1 MWIGSDAIRACRL
14 SFNSMYVQVQ
24 LLTELHWSLPHP
36 LTQAEL
42 AFKQQELPALEDAV
56 QTLKQ
61 SLKVGTFLANQA

>member
-1 MWIGSDAIRACRL
+1 MTELEVGSLFAQA
-14 SFNSMYVQVQ
+14 Q

-56 QTLKQ
+56 QSLKQ
-61 SLKVGTFLANQA
+61 FLKVSALLARWACLICV